1 MPTIIET
8 SISLPRNFR
17 LADFLAFHQRDAQM
31 LAEAVTEKQLQK
43 GIVWQAMSASLT
55 FNFSNKKQA
64 DVRLHIDS
72 GRKKLDAEKLNSH
85 VQHHAKHMLGLNQT
99 INEFEKYVAVHPELE
114 QLINKQSGLRVPQA
128 ATTFEALTWA
138 IIGQQISVSAAVS
151 VRRKFIQHAGVQHS
165 SGIWCYPS
173 AAQVALQ
180 TEDDLR
186 PLGFSQTKART
197 IVELGKIIERGEL
210 PLDNWLSDYWQG
222 KALPAQDIYN
232 ALIRVKGIGPWTVNY
247 ALLRGFGWLDGSLH
261 GDVAVRRNLQWLLG
275 RSEKMSEAETQVW
288 LEKLSPWR
296 ALVAAHLWAMQK
308 PEGF

>member
-43 GIVWQAMSASLT
+43 GIVWQAMPACLS
-55 FNFSNKKQA
+55 FNFANKKQV
-64 DVRLHIDS
+64 DVTLHIDS
-72 GRKKLDAEKLNSH
+72 GRKKLDPEKIQSR

-99 INEFEKYVAVHPELE
+99 ISEFEKFVIAHPELA
-114 QLINKQSGLRVPQA
+114 QLINRQSGLRVPQA

-151 VRRKFIQHAGVQHS
+151 VRRKFIQHAGLQHS

-173 AAQVALQ
+173 AVQVAAL
-180 TEDDLR
+180 TETDLR

-197 IVELGKIIERGEL
+197 IVELSQIIDRGEL

-222 KALPAQDIYN
+222 NRLAAQDIYD
-232 ALIRVKGIGPWTVNY
+232 ALIRVKGVGPWTINY

-261 GDVAVRRNLQWLLG
+261 GDVAVRRNLQWLLTAP
-275 RSEKMSEAETQVW
+275 EKITETATQEW
-288 LEKLSPWR
+288 LAKFSPWR